1 MVSNLDKRV
10 NRDARKAANTVF
22 NICGALVG
30 LVLGGKSSTRK
41 SRPSG
46 IRRKRPKKW

>member
-1 MVSNLDKRV
+1 MASNLDKRV
-10 NRDARKAANTVF
+10 SRDARKAANTVF

-30 LVLGGKSSTRK
+30 LALGGKSSTRI

-46 IRRKRPKKW
+46 IRRKRPRRW

>member
-1 MVSNLDKRV
+1 MASNLDKKV

-30 LVLGGKSSTRK
+30 LAFGVKRSSSK
-41 SRPSG
+41 SRPS
-46 IRRKRPKKW
+46 IRRKRPRRW